1 MKPSRHIGL
10 MMIISG
16 ATFWGLSGPMIQ
28 WLFNRTDLSSGDY
41 LVVRLLFAGIT
52 ILGFLLFTKHNI
64 FEIWKHPKD
73 WIQLC
78 IFAVIGML
86 AGQYTFIETLDK
98 SNAVTA
104 TLFQFLGPIIITI
117 YVAARKKKLPAPMQ
131 LLAVVAAVLGTF
143 YLITNGSIENVILSK
158 RAILYGI
165 LTAVTFAFYT
175 LHPKSLIKQLG
186 TLQIVGWGMLLG
198 GVILWSLKR
207 QFSFHHV
214 AQTLTISTFSML
226 IIILLSGTISFLLY
240 IGSLKYLTAIET
252 GLLSSIEPLVTAIL
266 SIAWLK
272 ESFGAYQLLGGVF
285 IIVAV
290 ILLTIPEKEFKPNV
304 ARERVF

>member
-1 MKPSRHIGL
+1 MIPSRHLGL
-10 MMIISG
+10 LMIISG

-28 WLFNRTDLSSGDY
+28 WLFYHTDLSSEDY
-41 LVVRLLFAGIT
+41 LVIRLLFAGIT
-52 ILGFLLFTKHNI
+52 ILGFLLFSKQNI

-117 YVAARKKKLPAPMQ
+117 YVATRKKKLPTTMQ
-131 LLAVVAAVLGTF
+131 LLAVVAAVSGTF
-143 YLITNGSIENVILSK
+143 YLITNGSIENVVLSK
-158 RAILYGI
+158 RAILYGT

-175 LHPKSLIKQLG
+175 LHPKSLIKRWG

-198 GVILWSLKR
+198 GVVLWMVHR
-207 QFSFHHV
+207 QFSFHQV
-214 AQTLTISTFSML
+214 AGTLTIGTFLML
-226 IIILLSGTISFLLY
+226 LIILLSGTVSFLLY
-240 IGSLKYLTAIET
+240 IGSLKYLSAVET
-252 GLLSSIEPLVTAIL
+252 GLLSSIEPLVAAIL

-272 ESFGAYQLLGGVF
+272 ESFGAYQLLGGAF
-285 IIVAV
+285 IVVAV
-290 ILLTIPEKEFKPNV
+290 ILLTLPERELKQNV
-304 ARERVF
+304 ARERIL

>member
-1 MKPSRHIGL
+1 MKPSRHLGL
-10 MMIISG
+10 IMIISG
-16 ATFWGLSGPMIQ
+16 ASLWGLSGPMIQ
-28 WLFNRTDLSSGDY
+28 WLFDQTDLTSEDY
-41 LVVRLLFAGIT
+41 LVIRLLFAGIT

-86 AGQYTFIETLDK
+86 AGQFTFIETLYK

-117 YVAARKKKLPAPMQ
+117 YVAARKKKLPTTIQ
-131 LLAVVAAVLGTF
+131 LLAVVAAVSGTS

-158 RAILYGI
+158 QAILYGI

-175 LHPKSLIKQLG
+175 LHPKSLIKQWG
-186 TLQIVGWGMLLG
+186 TLPIVGWGMLLG
-198 GVILWSLKR
+198 GVVLWGLKR
-207 QFSFHHV
+207 DFSFHHV
-214 AQTLTISTFSML
+214 AQTLTNSTFTML
-226 IIILLSGTISFLLY
+226 IMILLSGTVSFLLY

-252 GLLSSIEPLVTAIL
+252 GLLSSIEPLVAAFL
-266 SIAWLK
+266 SIVWLK
-272 ESFGAYQLLGGVF
+272 ESFGAYQLLGGAF
-285 IIVAV
+285 IVVAV
-290 ILLTIPEKEFKPNV
+290 ILLTIPERELKPSV
-304 ARERVF
+304 ARERVL